1 MAEAQG
7 KTRRSPQTPVGI
19 AGGATIDPFLQA
31 SNCLLAGW
39 VAVGNELFEFGKARL
54 DRSLAISKA
63 LAESGSLDQAI
74 ELQSRYARTVV
85 QDYVA
90 EASKIVD
97 LGTRSLLDSMSEL
110 QPAADQATR
119 HAEPLNRTAA

>member
-1 MAEAQG
+1 MAEAHG
-7 KTRRSPQTPVGI
+7 KTRRSPGTPVDN
-19 AGGATIDPFLQA
+19 AGVVTIDPFLQA
-31 SNCLLAGW
+31 SNRLLAGW
-39 VAVGNELFEFGKARL
+39 VAVGNELLEFGKARL

-74 ELQSRYARTVV
+74 ELQSHYARTVV

-110 QPAADQATR
+110 KPVADQAAR
-119 HAEPLNRTAA
+119 HAEAAE

>member
-1 MAEAQG
+1 MADVHS
-7 KTRRSPQTPVGI
+7 KTRRSLETQVDT
-19 AGGATIDPFLQA
+19 GATIGPFLHA

-39 VAVGNELFEFGKARL
+39 VAVGNELLEFGKARL

-74 ELQSRYARTVV
+74 ELQSRYARTVM

-110 QPAADQATR
+110 QPAANQAAR
-119 HAEPLNRTAA
+119 HAEAAE